1 MSRRVHVLAQDQA
14 VLEREH
20 VDPVPLEPP
29 PFPVGRRRRPLADD
43 EPVSRVETTPAERRR
58 SGQLA
63 KIRPMWSPTSA
74 PSARSPAV
82 WFSNTIPGAWKE
94 TIASR
99 SCAFQASL

>member
-1 MSRRVHVLAQDQA
+1 VSERPSRAVAVAVHSLTTSPSRAYSRRP
-14 VLEREH
+14 ENE
-20 VDPVPLEPP
+20 
-29 PFPVGRRRRPLADD
+29 
-43 EPVSRVETTPAERRR
+43 R

-63 KIRPMWSPTSA
+63 KIDAMCPRTSS

-82 WFSNTIPGAWKE
+82 WFSNTMPRAWNE